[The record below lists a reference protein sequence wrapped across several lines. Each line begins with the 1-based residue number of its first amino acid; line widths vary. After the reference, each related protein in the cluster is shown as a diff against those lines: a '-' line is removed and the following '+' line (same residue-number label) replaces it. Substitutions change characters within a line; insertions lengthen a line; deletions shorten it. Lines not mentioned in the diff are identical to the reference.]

1 MHSVIKR
8 KVFDSAL
15 TFIFHFS
22 GALAICLIKG
32 DLSSDK
38 DISTINQKVCL
49 SHDNINEVFFFFLLE
64 FQDSKLSTGNVAK
77 KLEEIK

>member
-1 MHSVIKR
+1 MHSVFKR
-8 KVFDSAL
+8 KVFDSVL

-38 DISTINQKVCL
+38 DIILIIK
-49 SHDNINEVFFFFLLE
+49 II
-64 FQDSKLSTGNVAK
+64 
-77 KLEEIK
+77 LEEMSYIL